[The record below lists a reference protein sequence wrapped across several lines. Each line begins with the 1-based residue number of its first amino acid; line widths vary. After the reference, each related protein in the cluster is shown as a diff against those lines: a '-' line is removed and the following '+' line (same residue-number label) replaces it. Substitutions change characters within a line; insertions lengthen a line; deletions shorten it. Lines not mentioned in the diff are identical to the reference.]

1 MVSTRG
7 QFIGEYSNKT
17 SSLNISAELDETGG
31 VRFAFEGANGRRF
44 VSDRYALRGGPN
56 SYTVDFRG
64 SPGGF
69 NSFRNRL
76 RRSFPG
82 VQVQAGD
89 FAELTEYSEIF
100 FYTKLRSREILFRRE
115 ALPLAEAT
123 YISNDDETFV
133 LSFKVTRTGRVR
145 IDCMSDG
152 GSSRL
157 QRRFPLFPAEAEAE
171 LPDLRLIGDQEGSR
185 EFFENVKKTCKRPDL
200 PTQQSLFFV
209 FAATESRSIST
220 TR

>member
-31 VRFAFEGANGRRF
+31 VRFTFEGANGRRF
-44 VSDRYALRGGPN
+44 VSDRYALRGGPS

-82 VQVQAGD
+82 IQVQGDD
-89 FAELTEYSEIF
+89 FAELTE
-100 FYTKLRSREILFRRE
+100 RE

-133 LSFKVTRTGRVR
+133 LSFKVTRTGR
-145 IDCMSDG
+145 
-152 GSSRL
+152 
-157 QRRFPLFPAEAEAE
+157 AEAK
-171 LPDLRLIGDQEGSR
+171 LPDLCLIGDQDRSR

-209 FAATESRSIST
+209 FAATESRVYLRLGDESLNSKT
-220 TR
+220 FALDKSE

>member
-1 MVSTRG
+1 
-7 QFIGEYSNKT
+7 
-17 SSLNISAELDETGG
+17 
-31 VRFAFEGANGRRF
+31 
-44 VSDRYALRGGPN
+44 GGPN

-89 FAELTEYSEIF
+89 FAELTE
-100 FYTKLRSREILFRRE
+100 RE

-133 LSFKVTRTGRVR
+133 LSFKVTRTGR
-145 IDCMSDG
+145 
-152 GSSRL
+152 
-157 QRRFPLFPAEAEAE
+157 AEAE

-209 FAATESRSIST
+209 FAATESRVYLRLGDESLNSKT
-220 TR
+220 FALDKSA